1 MSESE
6 NVKPRIL
13 RRAHGKLQPEI
24 KPIVLEYKERSKKR
38 GAREDGDK
46 ADYTDGLKDV
56 QVLEGN
62 VVRVAQKAVKALSK
76 GVDTYERER
85 QKSAKER
92 TDGAIEDFFNN
103 SAKATSAYL
112 KEASDIPVDLM
123 ESIDTTSYRR
133 RLRKNLR
140 RTSRLIRL
148 FRI

>member
-6 NVKPRIL
+6 NLKPRVFH
-13 RRAHGKLQPEI
+13 RVHGKLQPEI

-38 GAREDGDK
+38 DASVDNDK
-46 ADYTDGLKDV
+46 EKYSDGLEDV
-56 QVLEGN
+56 QVLEEN

-85 QKSAKER
+85 QKSAKEK

-103 SAKATSAYL
+103 SAKAASVYL
-112 KEASDIPVDLM
+112 KEASDIPVDLV
-123 ESIDTTSYRR
+123 ESIDTEAYRR

>member
-6 NVKPRIL
+6 NVKPRVL

-38 GAREDGDK
+38 GARADEDK
-46 ADYTDGLKDV
+46 EEYSEGLKDV

-62 VVRVAQKAVKALSK
+62 AVRVAQKAVKALSK

-85 QKSAKER
+85 QKSAKEK

-112 KEASDIPVDLM
+112 KEASDIPVDLV
-123 ESIDTTSYRR
+123 ESIDTGSYRR
-133 RLRKNLR
+133 MLRKNLR